1 MKKIIVL
8 GNSGSGK
15 STFTT
20 ILANKLH
27 IDFLHLDPLVY
38 KYSWDKPEYKEMEE
52 KVEKLLLKD
61 SWISDGN
68 FLYNAQSRFKE
79 CDSIVFLD
87 LNRFVCINSVIKR
100 HKKYKGKHRDSRS
113 DDCDER
119 LTLSYLKWVLKD
131 FYKTSRKIILKY
143 IKDNPDKHVVI
154 LKSRRQVNKYLKEVK

>member
-27 IDFLHLDPLVY
+27 IDFLHLDPFVY

-61 SWISDGN
+61 SWIIDGN

>member
-38 KYSWDKPEYKEMEE
+38 KYTWDKPEYKEMEE

-61 SWISDGN
+61 SWIIDGN

>member
-52 KVEKLLLKD
+52 KVEKLLFT
-61 SWISDGN
+61 SSV
-68 FLYNAQSRFKE
+68 A
-79 CDSIVFLD
+79 VFL
-87 LNRFVCINSVIKR
+87 V
-100 HKKYKGKHRDSRS
+100 
-113 DDCDER
+113 
-119 LTLSYLKWVLKD
+119 
-131 FYKTSRKIILKY
+131 
-143 IKDNPDKHVVI
+143 
-154 LKSRRQVNKYLKEVK
+154 QVNI

>member
-38 KYSWDKPEYKEMEE
+38 KYTWDKPEYKEMEE
-52 KVEKLLLKD
+52 KVERLLLKD
-61 SWISDGN
+61 SWIIDGN

>member
-61 SWISDGN
+61 SWIIDGN